1 MIFNTKLKAREKKP
15 TFKSERAPAE
25 GERRQR
31 ESAGEGREGRRRER
45 GLAAEGVRDERER
58 LSWRRTYVQYELYL
72 RFFPI

>member
-1 MIFNTKLKAREKKP
+1 MIFNTKLKAKEKKP

-25 GERRQR
+25 GER
-31 ESAGEGREGRRRER
+31 RRRER